1 MGTTRY
7 LSYINQRIFM
17 LESKNFQTYGDS
29 NQQTEQVEIL
39 PKTTNL
45 NYYIQYLLKNPT
57 KIFMK

>member
-1 MGTTRY
+1 
-7 LSYINQRIFM
+7 M

-57 KIFMK
+57 KIFMQ